1 MEKYNIRK
9 ADWNIYECAE
19 TWRDM
24 SDMEEEYDDIVS
36 NFYEKSRQASDVA
49 IPTIKV
55 TKYFP
60 KPW

>member
-24 SDMEEEYDDIVS
+24 LDTEGDYDDIVS
-36 NFYEKSRQASDVA
+36 NFYEKIKQASDAA
-49 IPTIKV
+49 IPTTRV

-60 KPW
+60 KP